1 MKLEV
6 FYNQIFVFEMILAM
20 YRGQKLCKQE
30 KKEINE
36 RMRYNENNKNHYK
49 KKMKV
54 EADERH

>member
-20 YRGQKLCKQE
+20 YRGQKLCRQE

-36 RMRYNENNKNHYK
+36 RMRYNENNKNHYEK
-49 KKMKV
+49 K
-54 EADERH
+54 DEGGSR